1 MNNRFISFIANPT
14 AYSLLVLASTISTL
28 QAGILRDY
36 MQRYVSHQVW
46 ISVSLVSC

>member
-1 MNNRFISFIANPT
+1 MINRFGSFIANPT
-14 AYSLLVLASTISTL
+14 AHSLLILASTISDL

-46 ISVSLVSC
+46 ISVSLVGY